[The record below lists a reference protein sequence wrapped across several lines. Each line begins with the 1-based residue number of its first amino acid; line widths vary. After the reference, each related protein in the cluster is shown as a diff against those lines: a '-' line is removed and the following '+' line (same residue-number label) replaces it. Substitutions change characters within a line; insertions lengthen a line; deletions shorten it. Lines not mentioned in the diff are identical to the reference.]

1 MGVPRIF
8 RKIGGQATRLY
19 SKIRDNPSGILKKV
33 SEVSDIVGKGMN
45 AAAPIVG
52 TIGMATGQPE
62 IVALGAGLKAGAVG
76 ASKLSDVTEKASIAT
91 DKNANALERAKAG
104 GQIVRQ
110 VYY

>member
-8 RKIGGQATRLY
+8 RKLGGQATRLF

-33 SEVSDIVGKGMN
+33 SEVSDVVGKGMN

-62 IVALGAGLKAGAVG
+62 IVALGAGLKAGAIG
-76 ASKLSDVTEKASIAT
+76 ANKLSDVTEKASIAT